1 MTNITIEPAT
11 PDDIPALYAVA
22 AAMRDVHE
30 ARYFERCL
38 EEQAAGNRIVLV
50 ARDGAAL
57 AGYVQLNFRPTYTPF
72 LRLSI
77 PEVQDLNVIP
87 AARQQGL
94 GNKLVIA
101 CEALVRERGLS
112 DIGISVGLYPRY
124 GAAQRL
130 YVRRGYVPDGAGV
143 CYDDTP
149 VAPGEVRAVDDL
161 LTLKLIK
168 ALTE

>member
-1 MTNITIEPAT
+1 MTNITIQPAT
-11 PDDIPALYAVA
+11 TNDIAALYAVA

-38 EEQAAGNRIVLV
+38 DEQAAGNRIVLL
-50 ARDGAAL
+50 ARAGADVV
-57 AGYVQLNFRPTYTPF
+57 GYVQLNFRPTYTPF

-77 PEVQDLNVIP
+77 PEVQDLNIIP

-94 GNKLVIA
+94 GAQLVAA
-101 CEALVRERGLS
+101 CESLVQERGMT

-130 YVRRGYVPDGAGV
+130 YIKRGYVPDGAGV
-143 CYDDTP
+143 CYDDIP
-149 VAPGEVRAVDDL
+149 AAPGEMRAVDDL

-168 ALTE
+168 DLSK